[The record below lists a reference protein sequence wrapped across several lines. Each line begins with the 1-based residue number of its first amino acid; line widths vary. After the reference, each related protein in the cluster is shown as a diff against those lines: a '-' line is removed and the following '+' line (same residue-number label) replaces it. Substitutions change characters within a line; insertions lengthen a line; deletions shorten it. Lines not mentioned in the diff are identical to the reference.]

1 MTNKTT
7 TSKKKS
13 FKGNKTTNSQP
24 KVSFTVKPKNIPLNE
39 WQIALR
45 TQIAESEHFGVSE
58 LNHDTPTG
66 EYCVTNPITQQSYKV
81 VYRGEKNEW
90 NYCSCMDFKTSQLG
104 TCKHLKYVKRWIA
117 DNRKSVCKLLPP
129 YTSVYLSYSGKRV
142 VKIRIGESH
151 QKEFQQL
158 ASKYFTTSGELRK
171 YGFDHFDEFLQ
182 LAKSTDETFRCYDDV
197 LDFVIEQRERKERT
211 DLIDKKYDDSALDA
225 VLSTRLFPYQKEG
238 VRFACKNGRTIIADE
253 MGLGKTIQAICTAE
267 ILRRENFIDNIL
279 IVCPTSLKYQWKREI
294 ERFAHVEALVI
305 EGNPLV
311 RQELYSS
318 AFQYKIVS
326 YNTMCNDVRQLGSLQ
341 ADMLIMDEVQRL
353 KNWKTQIAHA
363 ARKIES
369 HYSVILSGTPLE
381 NKLEELY
388 SIIQLVDQYVLG
400 PYYLFKDRHILCD
413 ENGKII
419 GYKNLNDIRKQLC
432 NVLVR
437 RQKSEVSLQL
447 PHRMDKN
454 LFVPMTKEQ
463 RIIHDDYKSLVARI
477 IAKWQRYHFLSDRD
491 RLQLLKLL
499 SQMRMVCDS
508 TYILD
513 QKSRYDTKIDETMNI
528 LESIFSSGNEKVVIF
543 SQWERMTRIVAQELS
558 ERGIRFEYLHGG
570 VPSKA
575 RKELTKNFEEC
586 PDSRVF
592 LSTDA
597 GCTGLNLQA
606 ASTIT
611 NLELPWNPAI
621 LEQRIARIYR
631 IGQQRNIQVINLIS
645 SNSFEEDMIGK
656 LQFKSSMFEGALD
669 NGADVV
675 YLGKG
680 KFQDLLETL
689 DKIDFAEADT
699 SKAKSETIDNN
710 EQEEKSLDNIISTT
724 ETLSANDTEANPSE
738 NKKLSASQEVSG
750 IPTQSVH
757 QSPSSEAV
765 STPASPNELIAQGRT
780 FLSGLLQT
788 LQSPEATS
796 KLIDSIVKEDENS
809 GQTYLNIPVSNKQ
822 NVNLF
827 LEMVGKLLGSGK

>member
-1 MTNKTT
+1 MTNKTG

-13 FKGNKTTNSQP
+13 SKRTKTADGQP
-24 KVSFTVKPKNIPLNE
+24 KVSFTVKPPKMSLEE
-39 WQIALR
+39 WQTTLR
-45 TQIAESEHFGVSE
+45 TQIAESEHFGVDD
-58 LNHDTPTG
+58 LNHGTPTG

-81 VYRGEKNEW
+81 VYRGKLSEW

-104 TCKHLKYVKRWIA
+104 TCKHLEYVKKWVVA
-117 DNRKSVCKLLPP
+117 NRKPVCHQLPP
-129 YTSVYLSYSGKRV
+129 YTSVYLSYSGKRT
-142 VKIRIGESH
+142 VKIRIGENH
-151 QKEFQQL
+151 QKDFQQL
-158 ASKYFTTSGELRK
+158 AKKYFNQNGELRK
-171 YGFDHFDEFLQ
+171 TALEPFDDFLR
-182 LAKSTDETFRCYDDV
+182 LAKSIDNSFRCYDDV
-197 LDFVIEQRERKERT
+197 LDFVIEQRERKART
-211 DLIDKKYDDSALDA
+211 KIIDKKYNDVTLDN
-225 VLSTRLFPYQKEG
+225 VLSTKLFPYQKEG

-267 ILRRENFIDNIL
+267 ILRREKFIENIL

-294 ERFAHVEALVI
+294 ERFAQAETLVI
-305 EGNPLV
+305 EGNPLI
-311 RQELYSS
+311 RQELY
-318 AFQYKIVS
+318 AADVPYKIVS
-326 YNTMCNDVRQLGSLQ
+326 YNTMCNDVKHLGQLQ
-341 ADMLIMDEVQRL
+341 TDMLIMDEVQRL

-400 PYYLFKDRHILCD
+400 PFYQYKDRHILCD
-413 ENGKII
+413 ESGKII
-419 GYKNLNDIRKQLC
+419 GYKNLNDIRKQLSQ
-432 NVLVR
+432 VLVR

-454 LFVPMTKEQ
+454 LFVPMTQKQ
-463 RIIHDDYKSLVARI
+463 REVHDEYRSMVARI
-477 IAKWQRYHFLSDRD
+477 IAKWQHYHFISDRD

-528 LESIFSSGNEKVVIF
+528 LDSIFSNDDEKVVIF
-543 SQWERMTRIVAQELS
+543 SQWERMTRIVAQELRA
-558 ERGIRFEYLHGG
+558 RGIRFEYLHGG

-586 PDSRVF
+586 SDSRVF

-597 GCTGLNLQA
+597 GCTGLNLQV
-606 ASTIT
+606 ASTLI
-611 NLELPWNPAI
+611 NLDLPWNPAV

-656 LQFKSSMFEGALD
+656 LQFKASMFEGALD
-669 NGADVV
+669 NGDDVV

-689 DKIDFAEADT
+689 DKVDFAESGST
-699 SKAKSETIDNN
+699 QTPSETIENN
-710 EQEEKSLDNIISTT
+710 EQEDKSSVKEILNTEAFPIEDT
-724 ETLSANDTEANPSE
+724 ETNLTDNQSFASTQSANILPT
-738 NKKLSASQEVSG
+738 SAE
-750 IPTQSVH
+750 I
-757 QSPSSEAV
+757 
-765 STPASPNELIAQGRT
+765 PASVETSVSNSPDELLAQGRS
-780 FLSGLLQT
+780 FLSGLVKT

-796 KLIDSIVKEDENS
+796 KLIDRIVKEDENT
-809 GQTYLNIPVSNKQ
+809 GQTYLNIPVTNKQ

-827 LEMVGKLLGSGK
+827 VEMIAKLIGGEK

>member
-1 MTNKTT
+1 MTNPKPSSKSKSSKGKKTT
-7 TSKKKS
+7 Y
-13 FKGNKTTNSQP
+13 SQP
-24 KVSFTVKPKNIPLNE
+24 KVSFTAKPNNMSLNE

-45 TQIAESEHFGVSE
+45 TQIAESEYFGVSD
-58 LNHDTPTG
+58 LNPGVSTG
-66 EYCVTNPITQQSYKV
+66 EYCVTNPNTQQNYKV
-81 VYRGEKNEW
+81 VYRGDKSEW

-104 TCKHLKYVKRWIA
+104 TCKHLAYVKKWISS
-117 DNRKSVCKLLPP
+117 NHKSVCKLLPP
-129 YTSVYLSYSGKRV
+129 YTSVYLSYSGKRT

-151 QKEFQQL
+151 KEEFQQV
-158 ASKYFTTSGELRK
+158 ASKYFTTTGELRK
-171 YGFDHFDEFLQ
+171 SGFEHFDEFLR
-182 LAKSTDETFRCYDDV
+182 LARSIDETFRCYDDV
-197 LDFVIEQRERKERT
+197 LYFVLEQQERT
-211 DLIDKKYDDSALDA
+211 ERAALIDKKYDDVTLDN
-225 VLSTRLFPYQKEG
+225 VLTTKLFPYQKEG
-238 VRFACKNGRTIIADE
+238 VRFAFKNGRTIIADE

-267 ILRRENFIDNIL
+267 ILRQENFVENIL

-294 ERFAHVEALVI
+294 ERFAQAEVLVI
-305 EGNPLV
+305 EGNPLI

-318 AFQYKIVS
+318 PIQYKIVS
-326 YNTMCNDVRQLGSLQ
+326 YNTMCNDVKHLGSLQ
-341 ADMLIMDEVQRL
+341 TDMLIMDEVQRL

-369 HYSVILSGTPLE
+369 RYSVILSGTPLE

-388 SIIQLVDQYVLG
+388 SIIQLVDQYALG

-419 GYKNLNDIRKQLC
+419 GYKNLNDIRKQLDT
-432 NVLVR
+432 VLVR

-447 PHRMDKN
+447 PRRMDKN
-454 LFVPMTKEQ
+454 LFVPMTSKQ
-463 RIIHDDYKSLVARI
+463 REIHGEFKSMVARI

-491 RLQLLKLL
+491 RLQMLKLL

-528 LESIFSSGNEKVVIF
+528 LDSIFSSGNEKVVIF
-543 SQWERMTRIVAQELS
+543 SQWERMTRIVALELQT
-558 ERGIRFEYLHGG
+558 RGIRFEYLHGG

-575 RKELTKNFEEC
+575 RKELTKNFDEC

-606 ASTIT
+606 ASTII
-611 NLELPWNPAI
+611 NLDLPWNPAV

-631 IGQQRNIQVINLIS
+631 IGQQRNVQVINLIS
-645 SNSFEEDMIGK
+645 SHSFEEDMIGK

-689 DKIDFAEADT
+689 DKMDFAESGSSPT
-699 SKAKSETIDNN
+699 KSETIEDN
-710 EQEEKSLDNIISTT
+710 EQEDKSLDNIISTAEAPST
-724 ETLSANDTEANPSE
+724 SDTEANLSE
-738 NKKLSASQEVSG
+738 NKKLTVSKEVND

-757 QSPSSEAV
+757 QAPSSDAV
-765 STPASPNELIAQGRT
+765 CTPASPNELIAQGRS

-796 KLIDSIVKEDENS
+796 KLIDNILKEDKS
-809 GQTYLNIPVSNKQ
+809 TGQTYLNIPVSNKQ
-822 NVNLF
+822 NVSRF
-827 LEMVGKLLGSGK
+827 IEMMGKLLSSGE